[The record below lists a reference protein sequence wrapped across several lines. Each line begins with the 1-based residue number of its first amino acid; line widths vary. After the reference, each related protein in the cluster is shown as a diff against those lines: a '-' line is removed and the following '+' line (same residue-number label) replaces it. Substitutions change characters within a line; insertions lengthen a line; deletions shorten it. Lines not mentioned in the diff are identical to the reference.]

1 MLKRLVRAFRL
12 RCPRCGGGPVVKSWF
27 TMHERCPACG
37 LRLDRGESGYQV
49 GSYMVAMIM
58 IELIFASMLVGI
70 LLATWPTPPWRL
82 LQWGGVALMLLG
94 PVVLF
99 PLTKTLYLAFDLTF
113 RPERD

>member
-1 MLKRLVRAFRL
+1 MLTRLLRAFHL
-12 RCPRCGGGPVVKSWF
+12 RCPRCGGRPIVKSWF
-27 TMHERCPACG
+27 AMHERCPACG

-58 IELIFASMLVGI
+58 IELIFAAILIGI
-70 LLATWPTPPWRL
+70 LLVTWPTPPWTL

-94 PVVLF
+94 PVALF
-99 PLTKTLYLAFDLTF
+99 PFTKTLYLAFDLTF